1 MTNKFISRIL
11 LACILWSIF
20 ILVICLLSSYDI
32 PDPGFVIPYLDKYVH
47 ALMFFVFNILLCSVL
62 IVKFRLKNLLLF
74 FLSTFI
80 SFLYG
85 GIIEL
90 LQQYSIGRSCDI
102 YDLFAD
108 LIGAFFATLLCI
120 FIRKYFRV

>member
-1 MTNKFISRIL
+1 MTNKTIGRIS

-20 ILVICLLSSYDI
+20 IFIICLLPSYDI
-32 PDPGFVIPYLDKYVH
+32 PNTGITIPYLDKYVH
-47 ALMFFVFNILLCSVL
+47 AFIFFIFNILLCSIL
-62 IVKFRLKNLLLF
+62 IMKFRLKNLSLF

-102 YDLFAD
+102 NDLIAD
-108 LIGAFFATLLCI
+108 LIGAFLATLLCM
-120 FIRKYFRV
+120 FTRKYFRV